1 MNRNTLRRARHVTE
15 TESIVTA
22 EQRRGWGRPAP
33 TVTRKRTPV
42 EVVRRA
48 TITTLIVMPLLV
60 LVVWTAAPF
69 FVTVVASLQT
79 RGEVFANPGILPA
92 SPSFDAYVQVFQSP
106 TFWSSLGN
114 SVIVGA
120 GTTVLT
126 IAIAVPTAYAFA
138 RFNFRGRGFLLLF
151 TLLPRLVPNLALMVP
166 LYRLAVETGAI
177 DKLFTLI
184 LVYTGMT
191 LPLAVFLLVGFYQ
204 KIPVDVEEAASVDGA
219 NLWQRLRFIVMPLSV
234 PALITIGVLAF
245 REAWNEFTLV
255 LVLMTSA
262 SNRTLPFELYTQ
274 QGLEGIPNYPT
285 QAALALLT
293 VIPFVIVYMRIE
305 RYVVQGITAG
315 SGK

>member
-1 MNRNTLRRARHVTE
+1 MLRKGVVATLVA
-15 TESIVTA
+15 
-22 EQRRGWGRPAP
+22 
-33 TVTRKRTPV
+33 
-42 EVVRRA
+42 
-48 TITTLIVMPLLV
+48 MPLLA
-60 LVVWTAAPF
+60 LALWTLAPF
-69 FVTVVASLQT
+69 FVSVVASLQT
-79 RGEVFANPGILPA
+79 RGEVFANRGILPA
-92 SPSFDAYVQVFQSP
+92 EAKFDSYGEVFQSE
-106 TFWSSLGN
+106 TFWSSLNN
-114 SVIVGA
+114 SLIVGA
-120 GTTVLT
+120 GTTILT
-126 IAIAVPTAYAFA
+126 IVIAVPAAYAFA
-138 RFNFRGRGFLLLF
+138 RFNFRGRAFLLLF

-166 LYRLAVETGAI
+166 LYRLAIETGAL

-204 KIPVDVEEAASVDGA
+204 KIPLDVEEAASMDGA
-219 NLWQRLRFIVMPLSV
+219 TLWQRFRYVVIPLSL

-262 SNRTLPFELYTQ
+262 ENRTLPYELYTY

-293 VIPFVIVYMRIE
+293 VIPFVLVYMRIE

>member
-1 MNRNTLRRARHVTE
+1 MSTVTESLAVAEARERGDRRFLRRMRN
-15 TESIVTA
+15 
-22 EQRRGWGRPAP
+22 RPAGP
-33 TVTRKRTPV
+33 FVKSRL
-42 EVVRRA
+42 A
-48 TITTLIVMPLLV
+48 QILLV
-60 LVVWTAAPF
+60 VPIVALIIWTVAPF
-69 FVTVVASLQT
+69 FVTVVSSLQT

-92 SPSFDAYVQVFQSP
+92 NPTFDAYLDIFSRP

-114 SVIVGA
+114 SLIVGV

-126 IAIAVPTAYAFA
+126 IALAVPAAYAFA

-166 LYRLAVETGAI
+166 LYRLAIQTGTL
-177 DKLFTLI
+177 DKLGTLI
-184 LVYTGMT
+184 LVYTGIT

-204 KIPVDVEEAASVDGA
+204 KIPVEMEEAASVDGA
-219 NLWQRLRFIVMPLSV
+219 TMWQRLRYVVLPLSV
-234 PALITIGVLAF
+234 PAIITIGVLAF

-262 SNRTLPFELYTQ
+262 GNRTLPSELYSL
-274 QGLEGIPNYPT
+274 QGTEGIPNYPA
-285 QAALALLT
+285 QAALALIT
-293 VIPFVIVYMRIE
+293 VIPFVLVYMRIE

>member
-1 MNRNTLRRARHVTE
+1 MSTATESLAVAEARERGDRRFLRRMRN
-15 TESIVTA
+15 
-22 EQRRGWGRPAP
+22 RPAGP
-33 TVTRKRTPV
+33 FVKSKLAQV
-42 EVVRRA
+42 
-48 TITTLIVMPLLV
+48 LLV
-60 LVVWTAAPF
+60 IPIVALIIWTIAPF
-69 FVTVVASLQT
+69 FVTVVSSLQT

-92 SPSFDAYVQVFQSP
+92 NPTFDAYIEIFQRP

-114 SVIVGA
+114 SLIVGV

-126 IAIAVPTAYAFA
+126 IALAVPAAYAFA

-166 LYRLAVETGAI
+166 LYRLAIQTGML
-177 DKLFTLI
+177 DKLATLI
-184 LVYTGMT
+184 LVYTGTT

-204 KIPVDVEEAASVDGA
+204 KIPLEVEEAASVDGA
-219 NLWQRLRFIVMPLSV
+219 SMWQRLRYVVLPLSV
-234 PALITIGVLAF
+234 PAIITIGVLAF

-262 SNRTLPFELYTQ
+262 GNRTLPSELYSL
-274 QGLEGIPNYPT
+274 QGTEGIPNYPA
-285 QAALALLT
+285 QAALALIT
-293 VIPFVIVYMRIE
+293 VIPFILVYMRIE

>member
-1 MNRNTLRRARHVTE
+1 MTTASPTTTVERPLVTE
-15 TESIVTA
+15 L
-22 EQRRGWGRPAP
+22 PP
-33 TVTRKRTPV
+33 PRKRKVKFT
-42 EVVRRA
+42 VRSRLVQGLLWIPLIA
-48 TITTLIVMPLLV
+48 LVIWTI
-60 LVVWTAAPF
+60 APF

-92 SPSFDAYVQVFQSP
+92 NPTFDSYVKVFEMP

-114 SVIVGA
+114 SLFVGVA
-120 GTTVLT
+120 TTILT
-126 IAIAVPTAYAFA
+126 IVIAVPAAYAFA

-166 LYRLAVETGAI
+166 LYRLAVQTGAL
-177 DKLFTLI
+177 DKLFTLVI
-184 LVYTGMT
+184 VYTGML
-191 LPLAVFLLVGFYQ
+191 LPLAVFLLVGFYR
-204 KIPVDVEEAASVDGA
+204 KIPLELEEAASIDGA
-219 NLWQRLRFIVMPLSV
+219 SMWQRIRYVVLPLSI
-234 PALITIGVLAF
+234 PALITIAVLAF

-262 SNRTLPFELYTQ
+262 ENRTLPFELFSLEGT
-274 QGLEGIPNYPT
+274 EGIPDYPT

-293 VIPFVIVYMRIE
+293 VIPFILVYMRIE

>member
-1 MNRNTLRRARHVTE
+1 MRQRDARVHRRQVFQAKVKSRARQVLLW
-15 TESIVTA
+15 I
-22 EQRRGWGRPAP
+22 
-33 TVTRKRTPV
+33 
-42 EVVRRA
+42 
-48 TITTLIVMPLLV
+48 PLL
-60 LVVWTAAPF
+60 LLLVWTVAPF
-69 FVTVVASLQT
+69 FVTAVSSLQT
-79 RGEVFANPGILPA
+79 RGEVFANPGLLPA
-92 SPSFDAYVQVFQSP
+92 NPTFDSYAKVFAIP
-106 TFWSSLGN
+106 TFWTSLGN
-114 SVIVGA
+114 SLTVGI

-126 IAIAVPTAYAFA
+126 ILIAVPAAYAFA

-177 DKLFTLI
+177 DKIFTLVV
-184 LVYTGMT
+184 VYTGML

-204 KIPVDVEEAASVDGA
+204 KIPVEVEEAASIDGA
-219 NLWQRLRFIVMPLSV
+219 TLFQRLRYVVLPLSI

-262 SNRTLPFELYTQ
+262 TSRTLPSELYSLEGT
-274 QGLEGIPNYPT
+274 EGIPDYPT

-293 VIPFVIVYMRIE
+293 VIPFILVYMRIE
-305 RYVVQGITAG
+305 KYVVQGITAG